1 MTALIFD
8 TLKYAN
14 TLKAA
19 GVSSQQA
26 EAQAGALSDALDMN
40 LKELATK
47 ADVKE
52 LRAEIFQLEQRMD
65 GKFTLLTQDVDAK
78 LAVLTQDMN
87 AKFTLLTQDMN
98 ARFIQLDQRM
108 TIKIGT
114 IVSVAVGIAISA
126 IATMF
131 KLFLG

>member
-19 GVSSQQA
+19 GVSPQQA
-26 EAQAGALSDALDMN
+26 EAHAGALSEALEMN

-52 LRAEIFQLEQRMD
+52 LRAEIFQLEQRTD
-65 GKFTLLTQDVDAK
+65 ARFT
-78 LAVLTQDMN
+78 VLTQDMN
-87 AKFTLLTQDMN
+87 AKFAMLTQDMN